1 MYGLVNKAIEDLVLR
16 DHGPEAWAKI
26 VDQAGF
32 EDAGFISMDSYP
44 DDLTYQLVG
53 AASQELGV
61 AADQLLESFG
71 HFWILYTAREG
82 YGELLD
88 LSGRSFEEFL
98 FNLDNLHTRLGLSM
112 PALRPPSFECEKLD
126 EKTYRLHYRSEREGL
141 TPMVVGL
148 IKGLADKF
156 GHGVAIRL
164 DVERGQTPDADHD
177 EFLIE
182 LGPNGEA

>member
-16 DHGPEAWAKI
+16 EHGPEAWARI
-26 VDQAGF
+26 ADRAGF
-32 EDAGFISMDSYP
+32 EDAGFISMDAYP
-44 DDLTYQLVG
+44 DAVTYGLVS
-53 AASQELGV
+53 AASIELDV
-61 AADQLLESFG
+61 PPEQLLEAFG

-112 PALRPPSFECEKLD
+112 PDLRPPSFECEKLD
-126 EKTYRLHYRSEREGL
+126 GKTFRLHYRSERQGL

-148 IKGLADKF
+148 IRGLADKF
-156 GHGVAIRL
+156 GLAIDLRIEA
-164 DVERGQTPDADHD
+164 DRRGGADHD
-177 EFLIE
+177 VFLIE
-182 LGPNGEA
+182 LRSSEEE

>member
-16 DHGPEAWAKI
+16 DHGADAWAKI

-44 DDLTYQLVG
+44 DQLTYQLVA
-53 AASQELGV
+53 AASKELALP
-61 AADQLLESFG
+61 AAELLEAFG

-82 YGELLD
+82 YGELLN

-112 PALRPPSFECEKLD
+112 PELRPPSFECEKLD
-126 EKTYRLHYRSEREGL
+126 DSNFRLHYRSEREGL

-148 IKGLADKF
+148 IRGLADKF
-156 GHGVAIRL
+156 GLEVAIRL
-164 DVERGQTPDADHD
+164 DVERGQGPDVDHD

-182 LGPNGEA
+182 ISKGVA